1 MPIPLLA
8 EHGLPPEDWAF
19 VPFAVRTSFAAYAQ
33 RRPREA
39 PREILAPQAVPETRS
54 KAYSDPPEM
63 AGLKADPSANE
74 LRSPEPV
81 AVPASQGPP
90 ARAWKGPLE
99 LMEVKE
105 ELESRGP
112 ATSRKAPMP
121 APAPGAAGPGEDRQS
136 PTRANRVK
144 VIPAKYGAPLP
155 APPPALTAVAPPEP
169 EFRKASPVPQPRPL
183 GAVPVPLPSP
193 GPSGSA
199 APAVVAPKA
208 PSFAKQRAIQGPA
221 PRTATGS
228 ANLLFMATAVTSL
241 LPEETD
247 VKIMLNTA
255 GICWHP
261 QKCSAQITAPN
272 PWVGAIVVDAD
283 GNVVGEGF
291 HKCRRHASSVAA
303 AECAAH
309 AEKRLSRET
318 IFMSQFA
325 RGPGCPHAEVE
336 AFRDAEAN
344 GVTDFSETTI
354 YSTLEPCHRGPGKR
368 TGPCDE
374 LVVSKGVKRCV
385 IGHVDPDENFGGAGV
400 KFIRDAGIQVDV
412 GIAEE
417 PVRRSFRSYLHH
429 RRTARPYVV
438 LKIATSLDG
447 RVACADKTSQWIT
460 QAPARQD
467 AHRLRAESQAV
478 LVGSG
483 TALADR
489 PSLTVRLDGE
499 PAPVKP
505 PLRVVLDSKGQ
516 VTDGPLMETSAAPTL
531 IFTSRE
537 RCSEMAKQR
546 PPRPLQKATA
556 AWFWHT

>member
-1 MPIPLLA
+1 M
-8 EHGLPPEDWAF
+8 
-19 VPFAVRTSFAAYAQ
+19 
-33 RRPREA
+33 
-39 PREILAPQAVPETRS
+39 
-54 KAYSDPPEM
+54 
-63 AGLKADPSANE
+63 
-74 LRSPEPV
+74 
-81 AVPASQGPP
+81 
-90 ARAWKGPLE
+90 
-99 LMEVKE
+99 
-105 ELESRGP
+105 
-112 ATSRKAPMP
+112 
-121 APAPGAAGPGEDRQS
+121 
-136 PTRANRVK
+136 
-144 VIPAKYGAPLP
+144 
-155 APPPALTAVAPPEP
+155 
-169 EFRKASPVPQPRPL
+169 
-183 GAVPVPLPSP
+183 
-193 GPSGSA
+193 
-199 APAVVAPKA
+199 
-208 PSFAKQRAIQGPA
+208 
-221 PRTATGS
+221 
-228 ANLLFMATAVTSL
+228 
-241 LPEETD
+241 EETD
-247 VKIMLNTA
+247 VKIMLRA
-255 GICWHP
+255 VELGE
-261 QKCSAQITAPN
+261 QGRRITAPN

-291 HKCRRHASSVAA
+291 HK
-303 AECAAH
+303 
-309 AEKRLSRET
+309 
-318 IFMSQFA
+318 
-325 RGPGCPHAEVE
+325 GPGCPHAEVE

-417 PVRRSFRSYLHH
+417 PVRHSFRSYLHH

-499 PAPVKP
+499 PAPAKP

-531 IFTSRE
+531 IFTSHE
-537 RCSEMAKQR
+537 RCSEMAKERWRSCGVDFCEVPLVDDHLDLDAVLTALGARGVLQLMVEGGAVLQGQLLQR
-546 PPRPLQKATA
+546 NLVQELRVYFGATMLGSTAQAWAQTPLTSTITEAR
-556 AWFWHT
+556 FWTLRGLRQVGNDVCLEYERAENSSA